1 MLIGGVIGAQVAYA
15 SGGGPVMMILVSSA
29 VSAAVGCI
37 VGLLYVILRLPPMI
51 IGLGMT
57 LVTEGM
63 IAVVTDGCKPVSFG
77 SDDSYYRFA
86 VNPSAM
92 LVVMLLALVLM
103 TVVFHFTKFG
113 YDYRALQTGQAI
125 SVNAGVNE
133 NSNAIICYTL
143 AGLLFGAAGAIS
155 VCSTNGVTPTI
166 NFSTI
171 ASMFACFL
179 PLFFSQFINKFCN
192 KQIAVLMGCVAY
204 EFIQIGFGQ
213 ISSVRAFFTADVYK
227 VVEAVVLVLF
237 LIYLNNEGL
246 ILRKR
251 KKYA

>member
-1 MLIGGVIGAQVAYA
+1 MLIKTLLQLALI
-15 SGGGPVMMILVSSA
+15 A
-29 VSAAVGCI
+29 V
-37 VGLLYVILRLPPMI
+37 LPVILSVIIYFIEKTRLAKKIPYALNQIMVGI
-51 IGLGMT
+51 LFGGLAVLGTEFGVDIGG
-57 LVTEGM
+57 
-63 IAVVTDGCKPVSFG
+63 AV
-77 SDDSYYRFA
+77 
-86 VNPSAM
+86 M
-92 LVVMLLALVLM
+92 
-103 TVVFHFTKFG
+103 
-113 YDYRALQTGQAI
+113 
-125 SVNAGVNE
+125 NARD
-133 NSNAIICYTL
+133 AAPIC

-213 ISSVRAFFTADVYK
+213 ISSVKAFFTSDVYK
-227 VVEAVVLVLF
+227 VVEAAVLVLF
-237 LIYLNNEGL
+237 LIYLNNEDL

-251 KKYA
+251 KNYA